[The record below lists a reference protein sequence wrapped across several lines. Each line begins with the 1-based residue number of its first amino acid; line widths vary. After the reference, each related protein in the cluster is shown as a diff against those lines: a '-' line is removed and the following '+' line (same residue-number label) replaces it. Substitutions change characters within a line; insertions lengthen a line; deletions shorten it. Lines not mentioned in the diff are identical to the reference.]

1 MNNLFFGL
9 SVMAVGM
16 IVVFLGLVILI
27 GCIWLLT
34 RFTGQRRDKKP
45 EEAVQPPAAQALPA
59 EEVQPEEEAQP
70 GDDGLIAA
78 ITAAI
83 ACVWDKQDT
92 GFVVRRVRRIY
103 H

>member
-1 MNNLFFGL
+1 MNNLLFSL
-9 SVMAVGM
+9 SVMVVGM

-34 RFTGQRRDKKP
+34 RFTGQHRGKKP
-45 EEAVQPPAAQALPA
+45 APEKETVQLEATEALPA
-59 EEVQPEEEAQP
+59 EEAQPEA
-70 GDDGLIAA
+70 DDGLIAA

>member
-34 RFTGQRRDKKP
+34 RFTGQHRGKKP
-45 EEAVQPPAAQALPA
+45 A
-59 EEVQPEEEAQP
+59 PEKER
-70 GDDGLIAA
+70 
-78 ITAAI
+78 
-83 ACVWDKQDT
+83 CS
-92 GFVVRRVRRIY
+92 RRQRKRFLRRKRSPRRMTV
-103 H
+103 

>member
-34 RFTGQRRDKKP
+34 RFTGQHRGKKP
-45 EEAVQPPAAQALPA
+45 APEKERTGLSRAADSDEAFVPVEQ
-59 EEVQPEEEAQP
+59 
-70 GDDGLIAA
+70 GDEI
-78 ITAAI
+78 
-83 ACVWDKQDT
+83 
-92 GFVVRRVRRIY
+92 R
-103 H
+103 